1 MFGPARI
8 ALAGTCVL
16 ALAGCGTSASDA
28 VKAKVQQFA
37 QAARR
42 HDYKT
47 ICTQVLAPDLL
58 NRLSGTG
65 VSCEQAMRIGL
76 GSVQDPTVSIG
87 KVTVRG
93 SIATAIVLSVAKDQ
107 QASLSTIDL
116 TNTSKGWRI
125 DSLEAPAG
133 NSG

>member
-16 ALAGCGTSASDA
+16 ALAGCGTSPSDA

-47 ICTQVLAPDLL
+47 ICNQVLAPDLL
-58 NRLSGTG
+58 DRLSGAG
-65 VSCEQAMRIGL
+65 VSCEQAVGIGL

-93 SIATAIVLSVAKDQ
+93 SIATAIVLTVAKNQ
-107 QASLSTIDL
+107 QASLSTMEL
-116 TNTSKGWRI
+116 TETRAGWRI
-125 DSLEAPAG
+125 DSLQSPAG
-133 NSG
+133 SSG